1 MALDGMPFLCWH
13 IDQLQKLAV
22 PWQWHI
28 VEGLADLKNDTAW
41 SLTTGGRLPRGR
53 GRSALSR
60 DGTTKYLDTLQRR
73 FPSRVKID
81 RKPSGQ
87 LWEGKVGLALM
98 RTLQGY
104 WTSFITAKKTSSKE

>member
-1 MALDGMPFLCWH
+1 MPFLRWH
-13 IDQLQKLAV
+13 FGQLQKIKS
-22 PWQWHI
+22 PWQWHV
-28 VEGLADLKNDTAW
+28 VEGLADLKHDTGW
-41 SLTTGGRLPRGR
+41 SVPTGGQLPRRER
-53 GRSALSR
+53 GFVLSR

-104 WTSFITAKKTSSKE
+104 WTSFITAKKISSKK